1 MDTNQSFW
9 STAAFRNLAIAL
21 AALLVL
27 LVAAKVVAEVK
38 SIGYIGTGTPVTNA
52 ITVNGKGE
60 IIATPDVATF
70 SFGVTEEAASV
81 PEAQKAATE
90 KMNAILDYVKKAGV
104 EEKDVKTVSYNIYPR
119 YEWQGATMYQSGRQ
133 VLAAYVVSQNI
144 EVKVR
149 NLDNAGTLLSGIGE
163 YGATDVSGLN
173 FTIDDQDEIQRQA
186 RNEAIADAR
195 EQAQILARSLGVK
208 LGRMTGFYENMPYQ
222 PYPMY
227 YGKEMMAM
235 DGAGAARNQAAV
247 APGVPAG
254 ENKIVSNVSVTYEI
268 K

>member
-1 MDTNQSFW
+1 MDTNKTFW
-9 STAAFRNLAIAL
+9 TSPLFRNLVIAL
-21 AALLVL
+21 AALLVV
-27 LVAAKVVAEVK
+27 LVAAKAIAEIK
-38 SIGYIGTGTPVTNA
+38 SIRYIGSGTPVTNA

-60 IIATPDVATF
+60 VLATPDIATF
-70 SFGVTEEAASV
+70 SFGVSEEAPSV

-90 KMNAILDYVKKAGV
+90 KMNAILAYVKTAGV

-119 YEWQGATMYQSGRQ
+119 YEWRGATAYQSGKQ

-173 FTIDDQDEIQRQA
+173 FTLDDQDALQREARDQA
-186 RNEAIADAR
+186 IVDAR
-195 EQAQILARSLGVK
+195 EQAEVLAKALGVK
-208 LGRMTGFYENMPYQ
+208 LGRMTGYYENAPYQ

-227 YGKEMMAM
+227 FAKDAM
-235 DGAGAARNQAAV
+235 GGAAMERSV
-247 APGVPAG
+247 ATAPSVPSG